1 MGGDSTSTVVVSSR
15 VRVSDEAVRVGP
27 MRQTVGHADPK
38 INLVREDGVIRT
50 IELTCSCGEKH
61 RIRCDYA

>member
-1 MGGDSTSTVVVSSR
+1 MDDPSSAIVASNR
-15 VRVSDEAVRVGP
+15 VRVAADAVRVGP
-27 MRQTVGHADPK
+27 NRPVGDRAEAK

-50 IELTCSCGEKH
+50 IEITCTCGEKH